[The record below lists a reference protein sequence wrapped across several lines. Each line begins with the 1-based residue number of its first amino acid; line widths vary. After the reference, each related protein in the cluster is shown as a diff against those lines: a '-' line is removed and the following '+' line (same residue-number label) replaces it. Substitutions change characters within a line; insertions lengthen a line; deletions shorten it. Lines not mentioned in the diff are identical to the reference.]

1 MIRCVIIDD
10 DDFAINSLKE
20 LINEVKDVQDIE
32 IIKTYLNPK
41 EAIEEIGTISFDL
54 LFVDYE
60 MPGYNGVEIVKK
72 VDSSVSVIF
81 VTSHSELSED
91 IVNEV
96 NIKGFLSKPAKKEDL
111 EKILKKGGFSSSIK
125 SNLPSRIIIP
135 NGSKE
140 LFFNSD
146 EIFYIKSDGKYK
158 DIFGENGN
166 NALSKNVDITF
177 PQLEKILSLYGFE
190 QISKKHMININK
202 IKMKSSQEIELIN
215 GTTLYISDTKKKRF
229 IDKLKSYFK

>member
-20 LINEVKDVQDIE
+20 LINKVKDVQDIE

-125 SNLPSRIIIP
+125 SNLPSRIFIP

-140 LFFNSD
+140 LYFNPN
-146 EIFYIKSDGKYK
+146 EIFYIESDKQYK
-158 DIFGENGN
+158 DIYGTNKTL
-166 NALSKNVDITF
+166 AKNIKIEF
-177 PQLEKILSLYGFE
+177 PKLEKILSPYGFE
-190 QISKKHMININK
+190 QISRKHMININK
-202 IKMKSSQEIELIN
+202 IKVKSNKEVELIN
-215 GTTLYISDTKKKRF
+215 GKILYISDSKKKGV
-229 IDKLKSYFK
+229 IDKLRSYFK